1 LTAEGE
7 KRLQVIEKASNR
19 FKRTRQLVLL
29 AVVVDIGFLIVE
41 VAAGLNPVADF
52 RQHPLLYSYIYLGT
66 IIVFGI
72 FGSLIGA
79 REDILREMAHTD
91 TLTGLFNLRYLWARI
106 EEEFALAKR
115 HRTPMS
121 LVVIDL
127 DYFKK
132 INDDHGHPVGDHFL
146 QKTGMTI
153 RSIMREGEIAARVGG
168 EEFALLLPHT
178 SVHEATVVAERIRI
192 AIGQELLTV
201 NEVEVSLT
209 ASAGVACT
217 VDHEDHNAREIYH
230 LADQALL
237 RAKREGRDRVIA
249 AL

>member
-1 LTAEGE
+1 LAAEGE
-7 KRLQVIEKASNR
+7 IEHGFSDKTSNR
-19 FKRTRQLVLL
+19 LKRTWQLVLL
-29 AVVVDIGFLIVE
+29 ALAVDIGFVIAE
-41 VAAGLNPVADF
+41 VAAGLDPAADF
-52 RQHPLLYSYIYLGT
+52 RRHPFLYSYIYFGT
-66 IIVFGI
+66 IILFGI

-91 TLTGLFNLRYLWARI
+91 TLTGLFNLRYFWARV
-106 EEEFALAKR
+106 EEEFALARR

-127 DYFKK
+127 DNFKK
-132 INDDHGHPVGDHFL
+132 INDDHGHPVGDRFL
-146 QKTGMTI
+146 QMTGMTI

-168 EEFALLLPHT
+168 EEFALLLTHT
-178 SVHEATVVAERIRI
+178 SAHEATVVAERIRI
-192 AIGQELLTV
+192 AIGKELLKV
-201 NEVEVSLT
+201 NGREVSLT

-217 VDHEDHNAREIYH
+217 VDHEDHDAREIYH